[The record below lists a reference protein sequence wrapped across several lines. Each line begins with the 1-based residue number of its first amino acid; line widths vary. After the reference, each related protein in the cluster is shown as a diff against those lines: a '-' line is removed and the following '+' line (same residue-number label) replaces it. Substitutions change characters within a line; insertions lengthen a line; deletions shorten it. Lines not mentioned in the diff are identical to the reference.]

1 MTHLNKSQRSKRSLF
16 CLCLLALTATFGL
29 SSCEELWP
37 LLDELRPPGS
47 DPGQTTRYYVSP
59 EGSDDNSGRTETAP
73 FASLQFAADTLA
85 PGDTLVLLAG
95 TYNERV
101 VVQRSGT
108 AKNPLVIMN
117 QPGDE
122 AIIDGTGIEISNF
135 GYDGLFEVVSQ
146 HHVKLIGL
154 RVENSGN
161 VGIVIKGPN
170 SSHIEVRDCYTNN
183 TESSGISA
191 WGLSEEGTYDGISH
205 LVIDNCEVVQA
216 LNSEEGFQ
224 ECLTVAWGVEHFEVK
239 NCHVHDAGYGSQ
251 WGGPLGIDCKV
262 GVRNGKVH
270 DNLIHDIP
278 NASGLYVDAWD
289 RLTYNIEYYNN
300 RIYNCADAGV
310 VIGSE
315 AGGELQNI
323 RVYNNLIYNNDWDG
337 IRLAQYYGEGTS
349 YGPKDSI
356 MIYNNVVHDNGQV
369 NRGGIWDNDP
379 YATSVFIVNNIVSNN
394 NGYQISLGYDEGA
407 KPDHLVSHNL
417 IEGFRGMFYSGEGYI
432 VEEVTGDDAVEGD
445 PSFVDA
451 ANGDFSLQAE
461 SPAIDAGNNNFVPAI
476 DFDGET
482 RPKGDGVDIG
492 ADEY

>member
-1 MTHLNKSQRSKRSLF
+1 M
-16 CLCLLALTATFGL
+16 
-29 SSCEELWP
+29 
-37 LLDELRPPGS
+37 
-47 DPGQTTRYYVSP
+47 
-59 EGSDDNSGRTETAP
+59 
-73 FASLQFAADTLA
+73 
-85 PGDTLVLLAG
+85 
-95 TYNERV
+95 
-101 VVQRSGT
+101 
-108 AKNPLVIMN
+108 
-117 QPGDE
+117 
-122 AIIDGTGIEISNF
+122 

-191 WGLSEEGTYDGISH
+191 WGQSEEGAYDGISH
-205 LVIDNCEVVQA
+205 LLIDNCEVVNA

-224 ECLTVAWGVEHFEVK
+224 ECLTVAWGVEDFEVK

-323 RVYNNLIYNNDWDG
+323 RVYNNLIYNNNWDG

-356 MIYNNVVHDNGQV
+356 MIYQQRGSQQRTGKPGRHLGQ
-369 NRGGIWDNDP
+369 RPLRHQCLYRQQYRQQQTTDTR
-379 YATSVFIVNNIVSNN
+379 YR
-394 NGYQISLGYDEGA
+394 
-407 KPDHLVSHNL
+407 LVTTKA
-417 IEGFRGMFYSGEGYI
+417 R
-432 VEEVTGDDAVEGD
+432 
-445 PSFVDA
+445 
-451 ANGDFSLQAE
+451 
-461 SPAIDAGNNNFVPAI
+461 SPPTTWFLTI
-476 DFDGET
+476 
-482 RPKGDGVDIG
+482 
-492 ADEY
+492 